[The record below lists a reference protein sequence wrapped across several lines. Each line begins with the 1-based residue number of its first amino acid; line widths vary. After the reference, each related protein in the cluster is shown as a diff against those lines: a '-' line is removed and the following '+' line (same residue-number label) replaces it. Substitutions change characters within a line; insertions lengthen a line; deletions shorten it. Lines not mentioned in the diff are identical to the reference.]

1 MKKLI
6 YLLTVLL
13 PVMAFSQGLNLP
25 SVTLKTM
32 DARNVK
38 ASELLQDN
46 QSALIYF
53 FNETSQDALDN
64 LEYLQT
70 LADKNDN
77 CDQLRIFAVYN
88 PIAGS
93 YANLE
98 PFLSGNCIELETYI
112 DPNGALQRSL
122 GLPVNSPVLLSDL
135 GPAQTQR
142 ITGNEAGYGKL
153 TTLVSYRDPSKDV
166 SQSVQPCALAIDVN
180 GPSK

>member
-6 YLLTVLL
+6 SLLTLIL
-13 PVMAFSQGLNLP
+13 PLIVFSQGLNLP

-38 ASELLQDN
+38 ASELVLDN

-53 FNETSQDALDN
+53 FNETSRDVLDN

-77 CDQLRIFAVYN
+77 CGQLRIFAVYN
-88 PIAGS
+88 PTDGS

-98 PFLSGNCIELETYI
+98 PFLAGNCIELETYI

-122 GLPVNSPVLLSDL
+122 GLPVNSPVLLSNL
-135 GPAQTQR
+135 ETSQAQR
-142 ITGNEAGYGKL
+142 LAGNDACYGKL
-153 TTLVSYRDPSKDV
+153 TTLVSRSGLSPEI
-166 SQSVQPCALAIDVN
+166 SQATEPGAWQGNSFN
-180 GPSK
+180 EK